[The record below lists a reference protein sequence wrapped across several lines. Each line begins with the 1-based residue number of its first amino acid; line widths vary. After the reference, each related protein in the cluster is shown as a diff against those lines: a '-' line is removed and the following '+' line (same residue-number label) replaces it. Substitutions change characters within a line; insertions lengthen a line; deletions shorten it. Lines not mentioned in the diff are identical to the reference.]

1 MNYRVYVSRLLF
13 LLALAL
19 SACGPAELDMDQA
32 TSAVDIFLDNELGES
47 WNNCTRF
54 SQFEKTNEVTGTVNI
69 SVQLCALEGNVSAQ
83 FNRFEDGWYLT
94 RILVQSGSGLALR
107 QALARFSDVKKKI
120 EMIVPS
126 T

>member
-1 MNYRVYVSRLLF
+1 MNCRDYLIGILSM
-13 LLALAL
+13 LALVSL
-19 SACGPAELDMDQA
+19 GCGPAQLDMDQA

-94 RILVQSGSGLALR
+94 GILAQSGSGLALR
-107 QALARFSDVKKKI
+107 QALARFSDVKMKI
-120 EMIVPS
+120 ENIVPS